1 MANTL
6 KNINMKKFIFLIILS
21 AFLFPQCHSAQTV
34 EAEIFYLKREP
45 KIKIENPPLLIL
57 LHGLGSNENDLFGL
71 VQHLPDSLLIL
82 SLRAPRTIREG
93 SNRWYDLQWIDG
105 IPKGN
110 VAELE
115 ESRDMLI
122 RFIENLNKKHKFD
135 KQKVFLGGFSQG
147 AVMSLSVA
155 LKKPELLKGVL
166 LLSGKMPD
174 GAEAVADKKENYK
187 KLKIFMSHG
196 TEDKVLTIEDARIVK
211 SFLEKHN
218 FPMEYHEFPMPHT
231 INRETLASLVYWLK
245 KSMR

>member
-1 MANTL
+1 
-6 KNINMKKFIFLIILS
+6 MKKYLFLFLLS
-21 AFLFPQCHSAQTV
+21 VFLFPQCNSAQTIG
-34 EAEIFYLKREP
+34 AEIFYLKREP
-45 KIKIENPPLLIL
+45 KIKIENPPILIL

-82 SLRAPRTIREG
+82 ALRAPRTIKEG
-93 SNRWYDLQWIDG
+93 SYRWYDLQWIDG

-122 RFIENLNKKHKFD
+122 RFIEDLHKKHKFD

-155 LKKPELLKGVL
+155 LKKPELLNGIL
-166 LLSGKMPD
+166 FLSGKMPD
-174 GAEAVADKKENYK
+174 GAEATADKKENYK
-187 KLKIFMSHG
+187 KLKIFMVHG
-196 TEDKVLTIEDARIVK
+196 TEDKVLSIEDARSVK
-211 SFLEKHN
+211 SFLENHN
-218 FPMEYHEFPMPHT
+218 FPLEYNEFSMPHT